1 MSAKGAAE
9 ALRKAV
15 EQKDIAAVLAATKGG
30 KIDVVPLDIKGASS
44 SKAKEY
50 FEALFNSFPDLEV
63 TVVSQVVAGDN
74 ALLDVVLTGT
84 PKEPYLDI
92 AIRDGK
98 TLNSRQAWRIEAAG
112 DTVSSLRIYFCSN
125 ELKWSL
131 GANKT
136 YAEAI
141 AGARA

>member
-9 ALRKAV
+9 ALLTAV
-15 EQKDIAAVLAATKGG
+15 QKRDIAAVVAATKGG
-30 KIDVVPLDIKGASS
+30 KIDVVPLGIKGASS

-50 FEALFNSFPDLEV
+50 FEALFASFPDLEV
-63 TVVSQVVAGDN
+63 EVVSQVTAGDN
-74 ALLDVVLTGT
+74 ALLDVVVTGT
-84 PKEPYLDI
+84 PAEPYLDI

-98 TLNSRQAWRIEAAG
+98 TLKSRQAWRIEAAG
-112 DTVSSLRIYFCSN
+112 DTVSALRIYFCTN

>member
-1 MSAKGAAE
+1 MSAKGAAD
-9 ALRKAV
+9 ALRQAV

-50 FEALFNSFPDLEV
+50 FEALFASFPDLEV
-63 TVVSQVVAGDN
+63 QVVSQVVSGDN

-98 TLNSRQAWRIEAAG
+98 TLNSRQAWRIEANG